1 MDPQGKSNSLCTTN
15 AAYGYKILAKNG
27 VNSGSYVLVAN
38 AENGK
43 GNIKTTAAWS
53 TFATAESLS
62 GSFVAA
68 SGT

>member
-38 AENGK
+38 AENSK
-43 GNIKTTAAWS
+43 GNIKTAAAWT
-53 TFATAESLS
+53 TFTSAESLS
-62 GSFVAA
+62 GSFVSAN
-68 SGT
+68 GT